1 MIEDKKLMDSI
12 SQYENKKEDKK
23 LEKARKRANDI
34 RELYQEDNRGDTL
47 SILAMGL
54 FGTGK
59 TRLCASGRL
68 PLLIDSFDPKGTI
81 VLEQVYKEEIKN
93 GMILIRTFWDEKS
106 KRPTEYRKWEKQ
118 WEDDIRNDFLSN
130 FGTYAI
136 DSLSTFLDALS
147 NAVSQAKGRE
157 DGTLAIQDY
166 KIIYNTIKDV
176 VKVSSS
182 QDCDF
187 ILTAHLAD
195 EIDEVTGKVM
205 SQLAVYKGL
214 KASIPILFTEK
225 YVLINKP
232 EPNGVKHQ
240 LLTQDFRTFRASTQV
255 GANIFKQI
263 EEPNLTALRKKA
275 GFPTEHKP
283 SLFST

>member
-1 MIEDKKLMDSI
+1 MV
-12 SQYENKKEDKK
+12 QDKK
-23 LEKARKRANDI
+23 LEKAQKRAMDI
-34 RELYQEDNRGDTL
+34 RQMYQDDNRAETL

-81 VLEQVYKEEIKN
+81 VLEQVYKQEIKD
-93 GMILIRTFWDEKS
+93 GLILIRTFWSENS
-106 KRPTEYRKWEKQ
+106 KRPTEYVKWEKQ
-118 WEDDIRNDFLSN
+118 FEDDIRTGFLDN

-136 DSLSTFLDALS
+136 DSLSTLLDALS
-147 NAVSQAKGRE
+147 NRVSNIKGRE

-166 KIIYNTIKDV
+166 KIIYNTIKDII
-176 VKVSSS
+176 KVASS

-195 EIDEVTGKVM
+195 EVDEVTGRVM
-205 SQLAVYKGL
+205 SQLSVYKGL

-225 YVLINKP
+225 YVLMNKP
-232 EPNGVKHQ
+232 GPGGVEHQ
-240 LLTQDFRTFRASTQV
+240 LLTQDYKTFRASTQV
-255 GANIFKQI
+255 GANTFKQI
-263 EEPNLTALRKKA
+263 EEPDLTTLRKKA

-283 SLFST
+283 SLFTSN